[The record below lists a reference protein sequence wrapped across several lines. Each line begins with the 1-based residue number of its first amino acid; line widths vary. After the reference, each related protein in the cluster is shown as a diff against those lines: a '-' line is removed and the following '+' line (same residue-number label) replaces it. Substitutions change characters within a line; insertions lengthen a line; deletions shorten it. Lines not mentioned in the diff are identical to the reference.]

1 MSRAKGRN
9 MSEVVD
15 QTDRAASADGAGPL
29 LPPEEH
35 VLSTLERDGRRRWL
49 YPRLVKGKWWR
60 RRRALAYVLMVIFV
74 LVPYLRIDGRP
85 FIRLDIGARQFTV
98 LGETFL
104 PTDTLLLALLLLTA
118 FVSIFLFTAITGR
131 VWCGWACPQTVY
143 MEFLFRPIDRLFEGT
158 RGRGGMP
165 KRKLSPARQVARFIV
180 YLLLCSFLAHTFLAY
195 FVGPEKLA
203 VWMRSTP
210 WQHPVGFL
218 VMIVTTGLLTYDFY
232 FFREQTCLIA
242 CPYGRFQSVMLDRHS
257 LIVAYDFNRGE
268 PRRKGKIPYRK
279 SWCAAGKCQPP
290 QSQAGS
296 GVELSNDGGLPI
308 VGDCVDCFQCV
319 RVCPTGIDIRDGLQM
334 ECINCTQ
341 CIDACDEVMERV
353 GLPPGLIRYTS
364 QSALAGERPRL
375 LRVRTVVYPMILVAL
390 VSALGFAVAVRQ
402 GFDARVVRGKGAP
415 FVNIQPGRI
424 LNNFSVRLVNRTHET
439 RTYRME
445 LVRPAGADLQV
456 LEPEL
461 LSVEPAKSHLVPIQI
476 EFPAGLTFGDG
487 QEPVELHIVDDAGNE
502 RNLKFRL
509 IGPKQ

>member
-1 MSRAKGRN
+1 MPDTVADTKTRP
-9 MSEVVD
+9 E
-15 QTDRAASADGAGPL
+15 ASATGPL
-29 LPPEEH
+29 LAPDEH

-49 YPRLVKGKWWR
+49 YPRLAKGTWWR
-60 RRRALAYVLMVIFV
+60 RRRGLAYVLMVIFV
-74 LVPYLRIDGRP
+74 AVPYLRIGGRP
-85 FIRLDIGARQFTV
+85 VLRLDIGARQFTV

-118 FVSIFLFTAITGR
+118 FVAIFLFTAVTGR

-158 RGRGGMP
+158 RGRGGTP
-165 KRKLSPARQVARFIV
+165 KRKLSPVRQVVRFCV

-218 VMIVTTGLLTYDFY
+218 VMIVTTGLLTYDFF

-268 PRRKGKIPYRK
+268 PRKKGKVPYRK
-279 SWCAAGKCQPP
+279 SLCSSGQCGASGDQATAVRPAG
-290 QSQAGS
+290 
-296 GVELSNDGGLPI
+296 NLPI

-341 CIDACDEVMERV
+341 CIDACDEVMDRV
-353 GLPPGLIRYTS
+353 GLPRGLIRYTS

-375 LRVRTVVYPMILVAL
+375 LRLRTVVYPLILIAL
-390 VSALGFAVAVRQ
+390 LSGLGFAVASRQ

-424 LNNFSVRLVNRTHET
+424 LNNFSIRLVNRTHE
-439 RTYRME
+439 RRIYRME
-445 LVRPAGADLQV
+445 LIEPEGATLQI

-461 LSVEPAKSHLVPIQI
+461 LAIEPTHSHLVPIQI
-476 EFPAGLTFGDG
+476 EFPAGITFGDG
-487 QEPVELHIVDDAGNE
+487 QEPVQLHVVDDAGNE
-502 RNLKFRL
+502 RNVHFRL